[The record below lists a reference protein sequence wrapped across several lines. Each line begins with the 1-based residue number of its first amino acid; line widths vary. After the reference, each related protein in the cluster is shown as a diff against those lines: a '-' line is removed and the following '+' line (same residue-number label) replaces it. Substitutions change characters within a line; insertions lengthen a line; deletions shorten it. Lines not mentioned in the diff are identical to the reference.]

1 MKWIF
6 ITSSRMHPSS
16 NWYRVTKIK
25 YNSKGTESK
34 TIPFRHCFIH
44 FEFCFFSPTTPQK
57 HLISLFSDCLKRQKS
72 SHHTHTHTQKKRL
85 AMHAASQCGSGG
97 KKSTISLCN
106 FRGMLRTQHWER
118 GGEKNKLRVS
128 VYQLWSCIFFFA
140 SPTTAKPRMW
150 WGSVSSDESN
160 TFSAF
165 PRGLDLIFL
174 LLMCAFQGNVI
185 SFFFV
190 ISPEGRK
197 KIRTSVCLRGMFRR
211 G

>member
-25 YNSKGTESK
+25 HNSKGTESK

-72 SHHTHTHTQKKRL
+72 SHHTHREKRL

-106 FRGMLRTQHWER
+106 FRGMLRTQLWDR
-118 GGEKNKLRVS
+118 GEKNKLRVS
-128 VYQLWSCIFFFA
+128 VYQLWSCIIFCLPPQRPYPECGGA
-140 SPTTAKPRMW
+140 
-150 WGSVSSDESN
+150 
-160 TFSAF
+160 AF
-165 PRGLDLIFL
+165 RVMKVIHFPLFRGGLI
-174 LLMCAFQGNVI
+174 
-185 SFFFV
+185 
-190 ISPEGRK
+190 
-197 KIRTSVCLRGMFRR
+197 
-211 G
+211 